1 MAVQRNLKKR
11 RNFGLEKVKCIL
23 NNKSVLGEGP
33 VWDESRKKLFFVDIM
48 GKKINSF
55 DPITKEFDSI
65 ETENPVGCIV
75 FHKDN
80 NIISAQQNKLVKINL
95 DTKESVKIL
104 DFNLDEYLRFNDGK
118 CDINGRLPIKR
129 IQRQGSAVHFFVQTK
144 KEILKKCLTK
154 WQFQTESLLVVTT
167 NICIILIRLLNVFQ
181 DMILMQKQVSCQI
194 KQLL

>member
-1 MAVQRNLKKR
+1 M
-11 RNFGLEKVKCIL
+11 
-23 NNKSVLGEGP
+23 
-33 VWDESRKKLFFVDIM
+33 
-48 GKKINSF
+48 
-55 DPITKEFDSI
+55 
-65 ETENPVGCIV
+65 

-118 CDINGRLPIKR
+118 CDINGRLWVGTMATDQAHPKAR
-129 IQRQGSAVHFFVQTK
+129 VCGSLFVQTK

-181 DMILMQKQVSCQI
+181 DMILMQNR
-194 KQLL
+194 

>member
-1 MAVQRNLKKR
+1 MAVHRNLKKR

-118 CDINGRLPIKR
+118 CDINGRLWVGTMATDQAHPKAR
-129 IQRQGSAVHFFVQTK
+129 V
-144 KEILKKCLTK
+144 
-154 WQFQTESLLVVTT
+154 
-167 NICIILIRLLNVFQ
+167 
-181 DMILMQKQVSCQI
+181 
-194 KQLL
+194 

>member
-118 CDINGRLPIKR
+118 CDINGRLWVGTMATDQAHPKARVCGSLFCADEKGNIK
-129 IQRQGSAVHFFVQTK
+129 
-144 KEILKKCLTK
+144 EL
-154 WQFQTESLLVVTT
+154 
-167 NICIILIRLLNVFQ
+167 
-181 DMILMQKQVSCQI
+181 
-194 KQLL
+194 

>member
-1 MAVQRNLKKR
+1 M
-11 RNFGLEKVKCIL
+11 EKVKCIL

-118 CDINGRLPIKR
+118 CDINGRLWVGTMATDQAHPKAR
-129 IQRQGSAVHFFVQTK
+129 VCGSLFCADEK
-144 KEILKKCLTK
+144 GNKKCLTK

>member
-1 MAVQRNLKKR
+1 M
-11 RNFGLEKVKCIL
+11 EKVKCIL

-104 DFNLDEYLRFNDGK
+104 D
-118 CDINGRLPIKR
+118 
-129 IQRQGSAVHFFVQTK
+129 
-144 KEILKKCLTK
+144 
-154 WQFQTESLLVVTT
+154 
-167 NICIILIRLLNVFQ
+167 LI
-181 DMILMQKQVSCQI
+181 
-194 KQLL
+194 